1 MICCNIIQYR
11 KKMQIV
17 DLIQQKSKNKKNG
30 DPTLARAWR
39 LVSRSL
45 SCSTVIMSD
54 SQRFS
59 KMWRKCG
66 SCGTTSPFD
75 SRNWCDVTMAL
86 RELATWSKCSEA
98 TLFTRASFWE
108 QESLTEANF
117 ERVNVRLEVTSEIS
131 WNYGGKLSTTTNT
144 FGYEQ
149 RKNVYSKMAYFF
161 NSKRMDTVENL

>member
-1 MICCNIIQYR
+1 MIYCNIIKYR
-11 KKMQIV
+11 IKMQIV

-131 WNYGGKLSTTTNT
+131 WNYGGKLSTNT
-144 FGYEQ
+144 FGY
-149 RKNVYSKMAYFF
+149 
-161 NSKRMDTVENL
+161 